1 MGALSRSAHPL
12 PPTPVSLQF
21 HKPNAVSTA
30 GTRPALSLLNNWTY
44 CSKRLCS
51 LSFLFLVWREKQR
64 KERRGGPREL
74 VFFLATPGVLSHMVT
89 DRISYHCGGGGRG
102 SQLGGWVGP
111 RLWGRSCL
119 LRLSSSSACVAPGFR
134 RLKGAMK
141 ADNTVT
147 LSGKKR
153 TGKAL
158 LTPSFRKT
166 QCFQMFSLLGVWTW
180 KAESSFWF

>member
-1 MGALSRSAHPL
+1 M
-12 PPTPVSLQF
+12 SLQF
-21 HKPNAVSTA
+21 RRPNAVSAA
-30 GTRPALSLLNNWTY
+30 GTRPAFSLLNNWTY

-64 KERRGGPREL
+64 KERRDGPREL
-74 VFFLATPGVLSHMVT
+74 VSFLAMPGVLSHMVT
-89 DRISYHCGGGGRG
+89 AWISYHCWGGGGIP
-102 SQLGGWVGP
+102 GGGLGP

-141 ADNTVT
+141 ADNMLT

-153 TGKAL
+153 TGNAL
-158 LTPSFRKT
+158 LTPSLRKT
-166 QCFQMFSLLGVWTW
+166 HCFHVFSLLGIWTW
-180 KAESSFWF
+180 EVESSFWF